1 MHRERRN
8 EFELTGLRKTLNRK
22 RCSKYILG
30 KESSITMIEKYESA
44 DHILRILRDFSKL
57 QLQTCEGQAGETTGK
72 ADRS

>member
-1 MHRERRN
+1 
-8 EFELTGLRKTLNRK
+8 
-22 RCSKYILG
+22 
-30 KESSITMIEKYESA
+30 MIEKYESA